1 MAGTLKR
8 AAKYVDSSRED
19 LLAKVRS
26 LIRAALCLILFACC
40 AVAAEP
46 DPQQVPAPSTGDIP
60 TVVITPDNDGRIQQ
74 HFEARGRDNLIKFRD
89 ISAARLWLEY
99 AANHQSMRAAR
110 MPSDS
115 YNPVWLIENQVIGWE
130 DLADPEQAFVWAKVA
145 YELSD

>member
-46 DPQQVPAPSTGDIP
+46 DPQQVPAPPTDDIP
-60 TVVITPDNDGRIQQ
+60 TVVITPDNDGRIQR
-74 HFEARGRDNLIKFRD
+74 FEARGRDNLIKFRD
-89 ISAARLWLEY
+89 ISAARLWLGSCST
-99 AANHQSMRAAR
+99 HPLVGIMH
-110 MPSDS
+110 
-115 YNPVWLIENQVIGWE
+115 
-130 DLADPEQAFVWAKVA
+130 
-145 YELSD
+145 

>member
-1 MAGTLKR
+1 MAGNLKR

-26 LIRAALCLILFACC
+26 LIRAALCLILFACS

-46 DPQQVPAPSTGDIP
+46 DPQQVPAPPTDDIS
-60 TVVITPDNDGRIQQ
+60 TVVITPDNDGRIQR
-74 HFEARGRDNLIKFRD
+74 FEARGRDNLIKFRD